1 MIRNNLT
8 TAFVILVPVV
18 VMIVGFMML
27 DEDDMELLNGL
38 LSPPAMVFAG
48 TFVGGAYFFISE
60 AGQMANN
67 RSYTANLWTDVL
79 AFIGSSYVVV
89 RGLEID
95 ESILVFI
102 GTCIFVIHLLQV
114 VFKNGMQG
122 LL

>member
-1 MIRNNLT
+1 MRDNLT

-18 VMIVGFMML
+18 IVIIGFMML

-67 RSYTANLWTDVL
+67 RSYTANLTTDVL

-114 VFKNGMQG
+114 VFKNGMQVYQ
-122 LL
+122 

>member
-1 MIRNNLT
+1 MIRDNLT

-18 VMIVGFMML
+18 VMIVGFMLL
-27 DEDDMELLNGL
+27 DEADMELLNGL

-67 RSYTANLWTDVL
+67 RSYTANIWTDVL
-79 AFIGSSYVVV
+79 AFIGSSFIIV

-95 ESILVFI
+95 EGILVFI

-122 LL
+122 FV

>member
-1 MIRNNLT
+1 MIRENLT

-18 VMIVGFMML
+18 VMIIGFMML
-27 DEDDMELLNGL
+27 DEDDMDLLNGL

-48 TFVGGAYFFISE
+48 TFIGGAYFFISE
-60 AGQMANN
+60 AGQMENN
-67 RSYTANLWTDVL
+67 RSYTANIWTDVL
-79 AFIGSSYVVV
+79 AFIGSSYVIV

-122 LL
+122 FL

>member
-1 MIRNNLT
+1 MIRDNLT

-18 VMIVGFMML
+18 VMIIGFMML

>member
-1 MIRNNLT
+1 MIRDNLT

>member
-1 MIRNNLT
+1 MIRDNLT
-8 TAFVILVPVV
+8 TAFVILVHVV